1 MPERQAD
8 LGFDADAATEKLWD
22 CRQGDWLARLAIV
35 FPSAN
40 NPLSIVELGRNCLVS
55 SGSGP
60 GYTEDVRTLASCSAF
75 FFLQLS
81 FTTNFE
87 RFIGKTLCGLPGG
100 NELNVGMVGKASLRW
115 VFGNKLSVSCEFLV
129 RSKPVK

>member
-1 MPERQAD
+1 M
-8 LGFDADAATEKLWD
+8 
-22 CRQGDWLARLAIV
+22 
-35 FPSAN
+35 
-40 NPLSIVELGRNCLVS
+40 VS

-60 GYTEDVRTLASCSAF
+60 SYAEDVRTLASRSAF

-81 FTTNFE
+81 FTANFE

-100 NELNVGMVGKASLRW
+100 NELNVGLVGKASLRW
-115 VFGNKLSVSCEFLV
+115 VFGNKLSVSCELLV